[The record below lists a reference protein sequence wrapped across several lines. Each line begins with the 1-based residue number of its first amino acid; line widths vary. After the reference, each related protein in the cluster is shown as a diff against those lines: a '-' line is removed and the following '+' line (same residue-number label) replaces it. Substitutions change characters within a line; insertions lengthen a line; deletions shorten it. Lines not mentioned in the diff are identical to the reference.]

1 MFGELCYWKSLRI
14 TCLLLVIDKFSS
26 VSPTLRVGHYADKPT
41 ESAVYCF
48 YKINLKQN
56 ILCFN
61 FLWVT
66 DAINDRFL
74 TSLVHLESLITQRS
88 GKFWNKKCWMNE
100 CIQALGKN
108 NNPLVV
114 VFYRTIAN
122 SFPHHLQLSFF
133 CIRWEQKRR
142 RVCTYCKRQV

>member
-14 TCLLLVIDKFSS
+14 TRLLLVIDKFSS
-26 VSPTLRVGHYADKPT
+26 FSPTLRVGHYADKPT

-74 TSLVHLESLITQRS
+74 TSLVYLESLITQRS
-88 GKFWNKKCWMNE
+88 RKFWNKKCWMNE
-100 CIQALGKN
+100 CIQALGKS

-114 VFYRTIAN
+114 VSFRTIVN
-122 SFPHHLQLSFF
+122 SFPPHPHLSVTFF
-133 CIRWEQKRR
+133 FI
-142 RVCTYCKRQV
+142 